1 MEGKRITVYLSPETL
16 KTLGV
21 DITGKQLV
29 EKALASVPDDMYEMV
44 KYIYTK
50 VKDKEGTPPKQNK
63 MATPIVQKLT
73 EKQIALGD
81 SVIEQMLEGRQDDGS
96 WNMGDYDT
104 KDADVALGQQY
115 KGEVREYILLHL
127 RNE

>member
-1 MEGKRITVYLSPETL
+1 MQIRLNKKNAEYMSWLISEHISVN
-16 KTLGV
+16 
-21 DITGKQLV
+21 DIIESLIV
-29 EKALASVPDDMYEMV
+29 SSVPDDMYEMV

-50 VKDKEGTPPKQNK
+50 VKDKEVTPPKQNK

-115 KGEVREYILLHL
+115 KWEVREYILLHL